1 MLACILNVV
10 TFVLLF
16 HLYVCIVE
24 VLSMAIYACLANTVS
39 FSFLLLSLDF
49 QIIASIAPS
58 IYGHDDIK
66 RAIAMALFGGEPKNP
81 GKGA

>member
-1 MLACILNVV
+1 MHFKCC
-10 TFVLLF
+10 
-16 HLYVCIVE
+16 HVCVAFSPICMYRGS
-24 VLSMAIYACLANTVS
+24 LKYGYACLANTVS
-39 FSFLLLSLDF
+39 FSFLLLLLDF